1 MFCLVMESSNLL
13 IDVMKSIVKFIMR
26 VLEEALKAL
35 LLYRRNY
42 ITSVSLSSNMLQLI
56 LLILSIKIIFSVCLG
71 RAVK

>member
-1 MFCLVMESSNLL
+1 MFCLIMESSNLL
-13 IDVMKSIVKFIMR
+13 MDVMKSIVKFIMR

>member
-1 MFCLVMESSNLL
+1 MFCLIMESSNLL